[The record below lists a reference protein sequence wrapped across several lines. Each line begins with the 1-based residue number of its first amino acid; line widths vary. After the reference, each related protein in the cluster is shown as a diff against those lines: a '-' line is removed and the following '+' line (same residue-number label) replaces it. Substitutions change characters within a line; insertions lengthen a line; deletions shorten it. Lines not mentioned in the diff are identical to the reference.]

1 MKRTAHLIHEFVD
14 FIPSQLKDGTVYV
27 SLPFATAVHKCCCGC
42 GNEVVTPLSPTDWTL
57 IFDGASISLDPS
69 IGNWSFSCRSHYWIT
84 RNTVMWARDWS
95 SAEVE
100 AVRGYDKFVKQRHL
114 DQIRALPPID
124 KRRIHGEGLRDETP
138 LERLLRKAKSWW
150 A

>member
-1 MKRTAHLIHEFVD
+1 MNRPAHLIHEFVD
-14 FIPSQLKDGTVYV
+14 FIPSHLKDGTVYV

-100 AVRGYDKFVKQRHL
+100 AVRGYDRLVKQHHL
-114 DQIRALPPID
+114 DQIRALPPVD
-124 KRRIHGEGLRDETP
+124 EKSARVECLRDEKL
-138 LERLLRKAKSWW
+138 LECLLRKAKSWW